1 MWTIAARVEPNRGGS
16 SARKFRLYALPGQ
29 PVSDDVPIS
38 CPVDERHNGRFYL
51 VNVAMTA
58 ASPNMR
64 SYPYVLNM
72 KTIAMTLIEQGAALA
87 HVQKTFGDKRPRRK

>member
-1 MWTIAARVEPNRGGS
+1 MKAASWG
-16 SARKFRLYALPGQ
+16 
-29 PVSDDVPIS
+29 DVPIS

-58 ASPNMR
+58 ATSKMK

-72 KTIAMTLIEQGAALA
+72 KTIAMALVEQAAALA
-87 HVQKTFGDKRPRRK
+87 HVRQTFGDKRPKKR